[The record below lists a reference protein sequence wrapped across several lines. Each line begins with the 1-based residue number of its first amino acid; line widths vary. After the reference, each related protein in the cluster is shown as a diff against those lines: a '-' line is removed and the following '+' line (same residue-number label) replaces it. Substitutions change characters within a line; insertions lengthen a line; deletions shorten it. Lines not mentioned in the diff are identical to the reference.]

1 MVNYDPLLSDGG
13 QFSLP
18 ELEKEN
24 EAMRQRIAAIRR
36 QGYKREQPQTP
47 VWDEIDRI
55 TSSLSDKE
63 YHYLQGNEDFRASS
77 EAVNAILQREY
88 MRVMRPIVEQ
98 TKDGKEA
105 LEQHLSLLKRLVK
118 NVKNEADKR
127 DALFDEYI
135 REYSDRT
142 WQEFIAMKNGRTQ
155 Q

>member
-24 EAMRQRIAAIRR
+24 EAMRQRIATIRQ

-47 VWDEIDRI
+47 VWE
-55 TSSLSDKE
+55 
-63 YHYLQGNEDFRASS
+63 
-77 EAVNAILQREY
+77 REY
-88 MRVMRPIVEQ
+88 MRIMRPIVEQ
-98 TKDGKEA
+98 TNDGKEA

>member
-1 MVNYDPLLSDGG
+1 MVII
-13 QFSLP
+13 
-18 ELEKEN
+18 
-24 EAMRQRIAAIRR
+24 RQ

>member
-13 QFSLP
+13 QFGLP

-24 EAMRQRIAAIRR
+24 EAMRQRIADMRQ
-36 QGYKREQPQTP
+36 QGYKREQPQAP

-63 YHYLQGNEDFRASS
+63 YRYLQGNEDFRASS
-77 EAVNAILQREY
+77 ETVNGILQREY
-88 MRVMRPIVEQ
+88 MRVMRPVVER

-105 LEQHLSLLKRLVK
+105 LEQHLALLKRLVK

-135 REYSDRT
+135 REHSDMT
-142 WQEFIAMKNGRTQ
+142 WQEFMAMKNGRTQ